1 MEAQPMQKAKR
12 IITRRDF
19 IRAGSY
25 VAAGTFMGLPLL
37 SHAAGNQTEKSQVVL
52 IRDKKVIESGGSL
65 HRGHL
70 EEIFDAAV
78 TTLLDA
84 ADPVSAWRQ
93 LVKPDDVVGIKS
105 NVWAYLPTPAYL
117 EAAIKNRL
125 MAAGVRE
132 QNIAISDRG
141 VRGNSVFKKST
152 ALINVRP
159 MRTHHWSGLG
169 TLLKNYIMFVGAPW
183 MYHGNS
189 CERLG
194 AIWNKPRVKGK
205 TRLNILVMLTP
216 LFHGVGPHHFSRK
229 YTWPYGG
236 LIVSTD
242 PVAADATGAR
252 IIQAKRNEYFG
263 KNRPIPSGPDSTH
276 QARLGKG
283 RVDLI
288 MTSHRPLR
296 SSRRERRDIFFLF
309 AADPG

>member
-1 MEAQPMQKAKR
+1 MENPKR

-37 SHAAGNQTEKSQVVL
+37 SHAAGNQTQKSRVVL
-52 IRDKKVIESGGSL
+52 IRDQKVIETGGSL
-65 HRGHL
+65 HNGHL

-78 TTLLDA
+78 TTLLDTE
-84 ADPVSAWRQ
+84 DPESAWQQ
-93 LVKPDDVVGIKS
+93 LVKPDDIVGIKS
-105 NVWAYLPTPAYL
+105 NVWTYLPTPASL

-125 MAAGVRE
+125 MAAGVQE

-141 VRGNSVFKKST
+141 VRGNSVFNKST

-194 AIWNKPRVKGK
+194 AIWHKPRVEGK

-263 KNRPIPSGPDSTH
+263 KNRPISPMPRHIEAADSKFGLGNSH
-276 QARLGKG
+276 SERIQLIRLGWEE
-283 RVDLI
+283 DILI
-288 MTSHRPLR
+288 
-296 SSRRERRDIFFLF
+296 
-309 AADPG
+309 